1 MRPSENEEEY
11 FARIDFEKRKK
22 LAAAHVRDVAQHER
36 DALKEAHW
44 MRCPKCGHE
53 LLTISLRGVRV
64 DTCSSCSGMWLDAG
78 ELDQLVKSDD
88 SGLLK
93 SLRGIFS

>member
-11 FARIDFEKRKK
+11 FARLDFEKRKK
-22 LAAAHVRDVAQHER
+22 LAAEHARDMAEGER
-36 DALKEAHW
+36 AKLKEAHW
-44 MRCPKCGHE
+44 MRCPKCGNE
-53 LLTISLRGVRV
+53 LVTLSMRGVHI

-78 ELDQLVKSDD
+78 ELEMLVKSDD

-93 SLRGIFS
+93 SIRGIFS